1 MVKLPQIQSRELFD
15 LFQTVDQ
22 GVAVDKELPGGL
34 GDVQVVLKELV
45 DGEQGL
51 LVKRIDGILLEHLAE
66 EDLAQC
72 GRQLVDQAAD
82 AQVFV
87 VDDALFGVE
96 HLAHVNGGLGFLV
109 GIRQLAQ
116 MVGHGADADDGLDP
130 QLVFQGVLHRLG
142 DLLQVL
148 GGRPAG
154 DLLDDRH
161 VAFVDGQDKVLHL
174 VREHP
179 RQHVHG
185 GHVAVTHLPDE
196 EHRPGGVGGKVQL
209 LGADVNI
216 TGQDIVH
223 DDILHKGSPVMLLLV
238 EGLGIVQGDI
248 GHLAEAP
255 CHLVVAGAENGVF
268 QHVGIAQN
276 GLEAA
281 LAEGDDAVGGVGH
294 LQRGVRPALTQNGH
308 IGAGNHA
315 PLGIDYAEAAVRNIP
330 QLNNDTL
337 KNAVGHIYSHSL
349 VSCINA
355 HSTKTHYY
363 YTQLLRTL
371 QVPFDI
377 LLQNLLC
384 FLGNIPRFTGK
395 RSLHSLFLPAK

>member
-1 MVKLPQIQSRELFD
+1 ML
-15 LFQTVDQ
+15 
-22 GVAVDKELPGGL
+22 
-34 GDVQVVLKELV
+34 
-45 DGEQGL
+45 
-51 LVKRIDGILLEHLAE
+51 
-66 EDLAQC
+66 
-72 GRQLVDQAAD
+72 
-82 AQVFV
+82 
-87 VDDALFGVE
+87 
-96 HLAHVNGGLGFLV
+96 
-109 GIRQLAQ
+109 
-116 MVGHGADADDGLDP
+116 GHGADADDGLDP
-130 QLVFQGVLHRLG
+130 QLVLQGVLHGLG
-142 DLLQVL
+142 NLFQVF
-148 GGRPAG
+148 GGGAAG
-154 DLLDDRH
+154 DLLDHRH
-161 VAFVDGQDKVLHL
+161 VTFVDGQDKVLHL

-179 RQHVHG
+179 RQHIHG
-185 GHVAVTHLPDE
+185 GHVAVTHLTDQ
-196 EHRPGGVGGKVQL
+196 EHRPGSIGGKVQL
-209 LGADVNI
+209 LGADINI
-216 TGQDIVH
+216 TGQDVVH
-223 DDILHKGSPVMLLLV
+223 DDILHEGAPVMLLLI

-255 CHLVVAGAENGVF
+255 RHFVVAGAENGVF

-281 LAEGDDAVGGVGH
+281 LTEGDDAVGGVGH

-308 IGAGNHA
+308 IGAGNHT

-355 HSTKTHYY
+355 HFTKTHCY

-384 FLGNIPRFTGK
+384 FLGNIPRFPARRFPG
-395 RSLHSLFLPAK
+395 RPDFPAK